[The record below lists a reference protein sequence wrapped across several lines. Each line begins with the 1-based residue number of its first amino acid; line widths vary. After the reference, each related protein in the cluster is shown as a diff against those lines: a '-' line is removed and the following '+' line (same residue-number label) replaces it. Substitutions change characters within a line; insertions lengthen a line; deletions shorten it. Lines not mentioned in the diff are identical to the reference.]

1 MGMKLKTSEAVKL
14 MSTRVGK
21 SMAQMCRDLNMG
33 TPANLVL
40 MVNKETLRARILAAM
55 CEVCGYKM
63 VLVPEEVEVEGGI
76 EIKGEVEIE

>member
-1 MGMKLKTSEAVKL
+1 MGMKLKTAEAVKL
-14 MSTRVGK
+14 MSARTGK

-40 MVNKETLRARILAAM
+40 MVNKGSLRARILAAM

-63 VLVPEEVEVEGGI
+63 VLVPESVDIEDAI
-76 EIKGEVEIE
+76 EIKGEVDKE